1 MIKCIALLLAATC
14 AQAATHPEIDRV
26 FNTLYDFQFG
36 ESQSLAR
43 AYIAQHGEDPMGHA
57 SLASVLTFS
66 EMNRLQV
73 FSKDMFKDEKVSGA
87 SAKRVAA
94 EARLAFEDALNRAK
108 NAGAQAL
115 KIDPRDTNAL
125 LALLIATG
133 AERDFA
139 ALIDKRYKDSYYAA
153 KASQDYAL
161 RLQEAAPELA
171 DAWFTRGF
179 SEYLV
184 GSMPAVL
191 RWLMKIEKVDGNR
204 QRGIEYMA
212 KCAQDGRY
220 LKAFAQMMLAT
231 IYQKE
236 KRLEDSRRMMESY
249 SNEHPRNE
257 LVRRELAKMPKS

>member
-1 MIKCIALLLAATC
+1 MIKCVAILFAAAF
-14 AQAATHPEIDRV
+14 AQAAANPEIDRV
-26 FNTLYDFQFG
+26 FDSLYDFQFA

-43 AYIAQHGEDPMGHA
+43 AYIDKHGEDPMGPA
-57 SLASVLTFS
+57 SLASALTFS

-73 FSKDMFKDEKVSGA
+73 FSQDIFKDEKVSG
-87 SAKRVAA
+87 SGGKQVAV
-94 EARLAFEDALNRAK
+94 EARRAFEDALNRAK
-108 NAGAQAL
+108 NAGAEAL
-115 KIDPRDTNAL
+115 KSNPRDINAL
-125 LALLIATG
+125 LALVIATG

-153 KASQDYAL
+153 KASQEYAL
-161 RLQEAAPELA
+161 RLQQAAPESA

-184 GSMPAVL
+184 GSMPAAL
-191 RWLMKIEKVDGNR
+191 RWLMRIEQVDGNR
-204 QRGIEYMA
+204 RRGVEYMT

-236 KRLEDSRRMMESY
+236 KRPQDSRRMMESY
-249 SNEHPRNE
+249 LREHPRNE
-257 LVRRELAKMPKS
+257 VVRLELAKLPKT